1 MATCSPSE
9 LLAQAKC
16 FMCLSEK
23 QLDMV
28 ILQLARTWAGDTST
42 PNQLLNDAKCFQC
55 LDTKQIDLVQTQLLC
70 NIAGS

>member
-9 LLAQAKC
+9 LLAQARC

-28 ILQLARTWAGDTST
+28 TLQLVRQWAGDTST
-42 PNQLLNDAKCFQC
+42 ANQLLNDARC
-55 LDTKQIDLVQTQLLC
+55 LSNCTDTKQLDLIQTQLLC
-70 NIAGS
+70 DIAG

>member
-1 MATCSPSE
+1 MATCNVNE

-28 ILQLARTWAGDTST
+28 TLQLVREWAGDTST
-42 PNQLLNDAKCFQC
+42 PNQLLNDARCLNC

-70 NIAGS
+70 DIAG